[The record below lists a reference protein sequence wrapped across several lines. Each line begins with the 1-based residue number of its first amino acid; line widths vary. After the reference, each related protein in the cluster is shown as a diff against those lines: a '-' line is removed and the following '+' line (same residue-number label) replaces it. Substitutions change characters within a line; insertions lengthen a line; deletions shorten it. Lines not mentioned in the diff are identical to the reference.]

1 MVQPL
6 ADGCCSELYHISG
19 MVRIRHRASIII
31 TMLQFFKRNARA
43 FSLLLLIGVCFL
55 AAQGS
60 GIRLFSH
67 LFYMLL
73 ALLLLSF
80 LWAWSNLHGL
90 DVWRETYANRAHV
103 GEYARERLTLR
114 NRWWL
119 PKLWIELR
127 DHSNLPQHS
136 TGFVASLAGRTRH
149 RWTARTLCTRRGRFR
164 LGPAT
169 LVTSDP
175 FDIFRLE
182 QHLNRTS
189 EIIVY
194 PQTVD
199 LPHFTLPDIAL
210 PGGRV
215 IHGRTYH
222 VTPNVST
229 VREYAPGDSFN
240 RIHWRTTA
248 RTNRLM
254 VKEFEMD
261 PTADTYIVL
270 DMQERIQVTDTR
282 ALAHRASPYN
292 FAVESTEEYAV
303 LAAASLGR
311 HLLAQ
316 NRAVGLITWGQ
327 QREMLPAERATR
339 QLFKMLETLA
349 ALRAYGAHPL
359 AEVLM
364 AESVRFRRNS
374 TLLIITA
381 APDERWTAALQ
392 QLVYQGVRAMVLLVD
407 AQSFGGWRDPEP
419 VLARLNELGVLTYRW
434 QQGQPLPEAL
444 RMPVIVGGH
453 ARAFPHS

>member
-1 MVQPL
+1 M
-6 ADGCCSELYHISG
+6 S
-19 MVRIRHRASIII
+19 R
-31 TMLQFFKRNARA
+31 FFKRNARA
-43 FSLLLLIGVCFL
+43 FSLLLLIGVCYL
-55 AAQGS
+55 AYQGS

-73 ALLLLSF
+73 ALLILSF

-90 DVWRETYANRAHV
+90 DVWRELYANRAQV

-127 DHSNLPQHS
+127 DYSDLPQHG
-136 TGFVASLAGRTRH
+136 TGFVASLAGRSRH
-149 RWTARTLCTRRGRFR
+149 RWMVRTLCTRRGRFR
-164 LGPAT
+164 LGPA
-169 LVTSDP
+169 LLITSDP

-182 QHLNRTS
+182 RRLDRVS

-194 PQTVD
+194 PQTID
-199 LPHFTLPDIAL
+199 LPHFQLPDNAL

-215 IHGRTYH
+215 IQGRTYH
-222 VTPNVST
+222 VTPNVAT

-254 VKEFEMD
+254 IKESEID

-270 DMQERIQVTDTR
+270 DMQARIHVTDTR
-282 ALAHRASPYN
+282 PPAQRASPYN
-292 FAVESTEEYAV
+292 FVVESTEEYAV
-303 LAAASLGR
+303 LAAASLAR

-316 NRAVGLITWGQ
+316 NRAVGLIAWGQ
-327 QREMLPAERATR
+327 QREMLPAERAAR
-339 QLFKMLETLA
+339 QLVKMLETLA
-349 ALRAYGAHPL
+349 AIHAYGAHPL
-359 AEVLM
+359 TEVLI

-374 TLLIITA
+374 TLIIITA
-381 APDERWTAALQ
+381 ALDEHWTAALQ
-392 QLVYQGVRAMVLLVD
+392 QLMYQGVRAVVLLVD
-407 AQSFGGWRDPEP
+407 AQSFGGWRTPEP
-419 VLARLNELGVLTYRW
+419 VLVRLSELGVLTYRW

-444 RMPVIVGGH
+444 REPVISGGH
-453 ARAFPHS
+453 MRVNARV